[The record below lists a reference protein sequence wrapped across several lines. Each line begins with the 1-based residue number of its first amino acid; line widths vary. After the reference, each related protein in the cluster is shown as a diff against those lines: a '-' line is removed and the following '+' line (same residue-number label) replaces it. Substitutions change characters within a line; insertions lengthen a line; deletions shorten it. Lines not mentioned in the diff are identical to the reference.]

1 METMLQIVRQENIEQ
16 RFSRKLIDNK
26 IRAEIAGNPDMV
38 QRMSTGVKLVVKWC
52 EATYYASKQARVE
65 QVKLLDHSQLVEDIF
80 VGVCYFQNPT
90 LFNSVTAQLAGRLGF
105 DDKRAAITTIAE
117 LLAVLCA
124 TDAFDIDKPNKQASL
139 TLQSRIPLSAELV
152 EYVNQSMYL
161 PPMVCEPLTLENNY
175 SSGYLSHKDSL
186 ILGNGNHHNGDI
198 CLDVLNTL
206 NKVPLKLDMQFLCAA
221 PENPKEEFTLERVI
235 ESHDKRG
242 QYINEA
248 QAKEILA
255 KQIES
260 WNTFRA
266 QSHKIYLILHQ
277 NGNEFHLTHKVD
289 KRGRVY
295 SQGYH
300 INTQGASFKKAA
312 VELAN
317 EELIEGVP
325 V

>member
-16 RFSRKLIDNK
+16 RFNRKLIDNK
-26 IRAEIAGNPDMV
+26 IRAEINANPDML
-38 QRMSTGVKLVVKWC
+38 QRMVAGVELVSNWC
-52 EATYYASKQARVE
+52 EATYYTSKQVRVD
-65 QVKLLDHSQLVEDIF
+65 QVKLLKRDQLVEDIF

-90 LFNSVTAQLAGRLGF
+90 LFNSVTAQLAGRLGLS
-105 DDKRAAITTIAE
+105 DKRAAITTIAE

-124 TDAFDIDKPNKQASL
+124 TDAFDIDKPNKMASL
-139 TLQSRIPLSAELV
+139 TLQCRIPLSDELI
-152 EYVNQSMYL
+152 EFVNQSMYL
-161 PPMVCEPLTLENNY
+161 PPMVCEPLELKSNY
-175 SSGYLSHKDSL
+175 DSGYLSHKDSL
-186 ILGNGNHHNGDI
+186 ILGNGNHHDGDI

-206 NKVPLKLDMQFLCAA
+206 NQVKLKLDMQFLCNA
-221 PENPKEEFTLERVI
+221 PENPKKEFTLERVI

-242 QYINEA
+242 QYITEGE
-248 QAKEILA
+248 AKEILA
-255 KQIES
+255 KQIEG
-260 WNTFRA
+260 WNAFRA
-266 QSHKIYLILHQ
+266 QSQKIYLMLHA

-317 EELIEGVP
+317 EELVEGVP